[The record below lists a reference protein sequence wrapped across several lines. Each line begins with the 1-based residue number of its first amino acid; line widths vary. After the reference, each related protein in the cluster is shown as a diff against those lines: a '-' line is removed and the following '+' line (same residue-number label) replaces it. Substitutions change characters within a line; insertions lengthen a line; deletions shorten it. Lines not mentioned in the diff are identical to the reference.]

1 MSEKPG
7 LTRDGLIEAALA
19 LLDEVGLKGLTVR
32 RLAADLGVKSPA
44 LYWHIRTKQELLDGM
59 AEAILRTAGLGPPRD
74 GERWQDW
81 LVRRA
86 LAYRDAVQNHRDGAL
101 VITSATGLS
110 AEALELFDAELRALV
125 AEGFTPELALETISA
140 LSHYTTGFLL
150 RSSSAAGSL
159 DGLPADSPLLA
170 ALRAGGGGFERGVLL
185 IVAGAE
191 RAREATL
198 GVASRGDASYRP
210 PATGSR

>member
-7 LTRDGLIEAALA
+7 LTRAGLIEAALE

-32 RLAADLGVKSPA
+32 RLATDLGVKSPA

-59 AEAILRTAGLGPPRD
+59 AETILRTAGLGPPRD

-86 LAYRDAVQNHRDGAL
+86 LAYRDAVQSRRDGAL
-101 VITSATGLS
+101 VIASAARLS
-110 AEALELFDAELRALV
+110 PEALELFDAELGALV
-125 AEGFTPELALETISA
+125 DAGFTPGLALETISA
-140 LSHYTTGFLL
+140 LSHYTTGYLL
-150 RSSSAAGSL
+150 QEQSTTAAPPSV
-159 DGLPADSPLLA
+159 PADSLLAA
-170 ALRAGGGGFERGVLL
+170 ALRAGDGGFERGVRL

-191 RAREATL
+191 RALE
-198 GVASRGDASYRP
+198 G
-210 PATGSR
+210 